1 MAPTAPTTTVPR
13 RTPKWL
19 IVSAKIGA
27 AVLATGGIVV
37 VLFWLAGKFHEKVR
51 DVVPESVGSRAA
63 DGAQAEVRLIQ
74 RPRFETAIGTIKPVH
89 ESAIGSKLLARVAE
103 VHVKAGQSVERD
115 ELLVKLDDADLQS
128 RLAQAEA
135 VEASAIARKQ
145 QADADYARVKQ
156 LLDKRV
162 VSQADYDQSLA
173 AMKTATSEVER
184 ARQAIRETRVILEYS
199 TLRSP
204 LTGTVVDKRVEV
216 GDTVTP
222 GQVLLTL
229 YDPTHMQMVATV
241 RESLALRLSV
251 GQKLPAR
258 LESLGYE
265 CEATVSEIV
274 PEAQAASRSFTVKV
288 IGPCPPGVYSGM
300 FGRLLLPLEQEE
312 VLVVPTRAV
321 RQVGQ
326 LTLVDV
332 VSDGRAQRRA
342 VQLGRTFDDDV
353 EVLSGLRPNE
363 RVIVSAEPAAKGSR

>member
-1 MAPTAPTTTVPR
+1 MAHTEPDQSAHR
-13 RTPKWL
+13 RERKWL
-19 IVSAKIGA
+19 KPAAKIGGA
-27 AVLATGGIVV
+27 LVATGGIIAM
-37 VLFWLAGKFHEKVR
+37 LLMLAGVFQAKVPG
-51 DVVPESVGSRAA
+51 VVPESPGSRATDQSQA
-63 DGAQAEVRLIQ
+63 DVRLIK
-74 RPRFETAIGTIKPVH
+74 RSRFETAIGTIKPVH
-89 ESAIGSKLLARVAE
+89 ESAMASKLLARVAE
-103 VHVKAGQSVERD
+103 VHVKAGQSVKQD
-115 ELLVKLDDADLQS
+115 ELLVKLDDADLRA
-128 RLAQAEA
+128 RLEQAKATETTAQ
-135 VEASAIARKQ
+135 ARKQ
-145 QADADYARVKQ
+145 QADADFERVRK
-156 LLDKRV
+156 LFESKVATR
-162 VSQADYDQSLA
+162 SDYDQALA
-173 AMKTATSEVER
+173 SMKAATSEVER
-184 ARQAIRETRVILEYS
+184 AGQAAREAGVMLEYA

-300 FGRLLLPLEQEE
+300 FGRLSLPLEDEE
-312 VLVVPTRAV
+312 VLVVPSRAV
-321 RQVGQ
+321 RHVGQ

-332 VSDGRAQRRA
+332 VHDGRSQRRA

-363 RVIVSAEPAAKGSR
+363 RVIVSTEPAAKGSR

>member
-1 MAPTAPTTTVPR
+1 MAHTEPDQTVR
-13 RTPKWL
+13 RREPWWL
-19 IVSAKIGA
+19 KPAARIGGA
-27 AVLATGGIVV
+27 LVATGGIVA
-37 VLFWLAGKFHEKVR
+37 LLLMLAGVFHEKVP
-51 DVVPESVGSRAA
+51 DVVPESAGSRAA
-63 DGAQAEVRLIQ
+63 DGIFADVRLIK
-74 RPRFETAIGTIKPVH
+74 RSRFETAIGTIKPVH
-89 ESAIGSKLLARVAE
+89 ESSMASKLLARVAE
-103 VHVKAGQSVERD
+103 VHVKAGQSVKQE
-115 ELLVKLDDADLQS
+115 ELLVKLDDADLQA
-128 RLAQAEA
+128 RLEQAKATETTAQ
-135 VEASAIARKQ
+135 ARKQ
-145 QADADYARVKQ
+145 QADADFERVRK
-156 LLDKRV
+156 LVESKVATR
-162 VSQADYDQSLA
+162 SDYDQALA
-173 AMKTATSEVER
+173 SMKAATSEVER
-184 ARQAIRETRVILEYS
+184 ASQAVREAGVILEYA

-300 FGRLLLPLEQEE
+300 FGRLSLPLEDEE
-312 VLVVPTRAV
+312 VLVVPSHAV
-321 RQVGQ
+321 RHVGQ

-332 VSDGRAQRRA
+332 VHDGRVQRRS

-363 RVIVSAEPAAKGSR
+363 RVVVSTEPAAKGSR